1 MSISTHLQRA
11 RKWRDAAKE
20 PGIPESDRVEAN
32 WNAAS
37 FECDFFAEILQT
49 VNPSAY
55 RVAMELLYPGSEV
68 RIDEIFEGLKNE
80 G

>member
-1 MSISTHLQRA
+1 
-11 RKWRDAAKE
+11 
-20 PGIPESDRVEAN
+20 VEAN

-49 VNPSAY
+49 VNPNAH